1 MKDLNIEDKE
11 SFFNQ
16 LTKPLYKSN
25 SSTCPLY
32 KRSLITSRKIQSSK
46 TQNSLKINILS
57 HLNNLNSSKLS
68 QESPIKF
75 DKNNNS
81 KNKDIKNGLKSGSIK
96 NIFIF
101 PEIKEFNLY
110 YEIPFY
116 NKYDFIFL
124 HQGNLQKTDW
134 LSKTIKLRSYPRY
147 LKNTIFYQSNTQIQ
161 LLHDKNFSEIYEIYN
176 KLKKSGLN
184 LYNNKRFKECFE
196 HFNYIYGLF
205 KWIEFRD
212 KNIKI
217 NEKINKENFVILD
230 SDIEEKKIK
239 IDLDGISQ
247 NNNIFKTC
255 VIYILE
261 IMAYCNMELRLYS
274 EAVECLDECAIL
286 AKNYFPDIYLR
297 RAQARIYNKK
307 STYEELKLA
316 ENDIN
321 TGIKLI
327 LLNTN
332 NNINNSVDINIYYKM
347 KNKLN
352 LIINKRLNSE
362 INYIKLLLKKN
373 LYLNNNNNNI
383 KSDDNVLQ
391 IQCNT
396 NNNNIN
402 NISRY
407 YKILKELKKK
417 YILAFKFFNE
427 TKNYSQL
434 ILTYNEYETFY
445 ELYSKFKFFF
455 KFSNNSLN
463 QLLISKLSEK
473 EKKNLY
479 DKKNKNLI
487 EKNRIKIC
495 EYIFKNGKYNGTLYK
510 YVVDKI
516 LEEEKTK
523 NEDIKLA
530 ETRAAVNST
539 FKGKCFFIKS
549 SICFGLLILISV
561 ALQIYYLK
569 SIRRTGSK
577 YVYK

>member
-1 MKDLNIEDKE
+1 
-11 SFFNQ
+11 
-16 LTKPLYKSN
+16 
-25 SSTCPLY
+25 
-32 KRSLITSRKIQSSK
+32 
-46 TQNSLKINILS
+46 
-57 HLNNLNSSKLS
+57 
-68 QESPIKF
+68 
-75 DKNNNS
+75 
-81 KNKDIKNGLKSGSIK
+81 
-96 NIFIF
+96 
-101 PEIKEFNLY
+101 
-110 YEIPFY
+110 
-116 NKYDFIFL
+116 
-124 HQGNLQKTDW
+124 
-134 LSKTIKLRSYPRY
+134 
-147 LKNTIFYQSNTQIQ
+147 
-161 LLHDKNFSEIYEIYN
+161 
-176 KLKKSGLN
+176 
-184 LYNNKRFKECFE
+184 
-196 HFNYIYGLF
+196 
-205 KWIEFRD
+205 
-212 KNIKI
+212 
-217 NEKINKENFVILD
+217 
-230 SDIEEKKIK
+230 
-239 IDLDGISQ
+239 
-247 NNNIFKTC
+247 
-255 VIYILE
+255 
-261 IMAYCNMELRLYS
+261 MAYCNMELRLYS

-373 LYLNNNNNNI
+373 LYLNNNNI

-549 SICFGLLILISV
+549 SICFSLLILISV